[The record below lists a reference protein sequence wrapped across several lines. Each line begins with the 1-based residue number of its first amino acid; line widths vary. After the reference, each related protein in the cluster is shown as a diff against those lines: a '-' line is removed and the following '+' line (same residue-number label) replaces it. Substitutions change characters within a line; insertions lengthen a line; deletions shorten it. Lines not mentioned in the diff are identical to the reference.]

1 VTRPLAQAA
10 AVCAVI
16 VAKGGEPLPLPLIA
30 TRTCSDLSDLDR
42 AVRAGQDWWMFT
54 SANAVRAWQ
63 EGCADGRVDA
73 RARPAVGV
81 ACVGRATAQVAAA
94 AGLEVRAVAPVARA
108 DGMKTLLTERLTRGT
123 SVLWPRGAAAER
135 ELANDL
141 RDAGLR
147 VDDVC
152 VYETCDSG
160 RGPELLREMVLG
172 RVDAILFYSPSAV
185 RVFAAAWNEAGR
197 PPLRGLLAAIGPV
210 TAAALR
216 AAQLPVALEGGRSAT
231 GADTGAWIDDL
242 LNAIQAL
249 IHQSA
254 E

>member
-1 VTRPLAQAA
+1 
-10 AVCAVI
+10 
-16 VAKGGEPLPLPLIA
+16 
-30 TRTCSDLSDLDR
+30 
-42 AVRAGQDWWMFT
+42 
-54 SANAVRAWQ
+54 
-63 EGCADGRVDA
+63 
-73 RARPAVGV
+73 
-81 ACVGRATAQVAAA
+81 
-94 AGLEVRAVAPVARA
+94 
-108 DGMKTLLTERLTRGT
+108 
-123 SVLWPRGAAAER
+123 
-135 ELANDL
+135 
-141 RDAGLR
+141 
-147 VDDVC
+147 
-152 VYETCDSG
+152 
-160 RGPELLREMVLG
+160 
-172 RVDAILFYSPSAV
+172 LFYSPSAV